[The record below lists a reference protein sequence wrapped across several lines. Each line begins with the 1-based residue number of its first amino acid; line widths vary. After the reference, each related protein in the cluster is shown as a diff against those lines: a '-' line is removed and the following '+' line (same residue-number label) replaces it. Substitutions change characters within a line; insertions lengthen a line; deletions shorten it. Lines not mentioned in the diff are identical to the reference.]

1 MVGAVTRLN
10 AEQQQ
15 TPTHTCGGKAVHLC
29 SAQQCKKGQDRTS
42 RAGATTTTGQPSSIA
57 QAGVCRADGGE
68 RKSGEWRVG
77 TRSLAQDWALDQGY
91 VHLGAAGGRGTGA
104 GVVSMFEAWT
114 LTGPGCSLWRRV
126 RGQDWPSDRR

>member
-1 MVGAVTRLN
+1 M
-10 AEQQQ
+10 
-15 TPTHTCGGKAVHLC
+15 
-29 SAQQCKKGQDRTS
+29 
-42 RAGATTTTGQPSSIA
+42 
-57 QAGVCRADGGE
+57 CRADGGE
-68 RKSGEWRVG
+68 RKSGEWGVG

-126 RGQDWPSDRR
+126 RGQDWPSDRRFFGYRVPHSVGDSERDLLDASERTGDCLPQPALAGLPACLSACLSAHQVPAV